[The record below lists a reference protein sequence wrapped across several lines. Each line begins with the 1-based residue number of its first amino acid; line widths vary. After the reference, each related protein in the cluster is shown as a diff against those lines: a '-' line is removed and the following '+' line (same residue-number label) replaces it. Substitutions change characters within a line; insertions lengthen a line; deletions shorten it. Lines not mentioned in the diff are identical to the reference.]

1 MKRAPP
7 PHSGAGSH
15 PHLTASEVSLVHRL
29 WLQFSEQLAPEEVHH
44 HDVVHFALNEVVQE
58 LDEGKGDEVLARLR
72 KHIEE
77 NKARRGPTS

>member
-1 MKRAPP
+1 
-7 PHSGAGSH
+7 
-15 PHLTASEVSLVHRL
+15 
-29 WLQFSEQLAPEEVHH
+29 
-44 HDVVHFALNEVVQE
+44 VHFALNEVVQE